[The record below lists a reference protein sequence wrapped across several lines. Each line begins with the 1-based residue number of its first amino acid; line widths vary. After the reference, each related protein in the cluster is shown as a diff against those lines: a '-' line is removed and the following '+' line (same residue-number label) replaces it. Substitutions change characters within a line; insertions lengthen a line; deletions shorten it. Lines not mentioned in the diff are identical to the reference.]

1 VYANGF
7 RRGKP
12 DSAGLN
18 LLSTMKKFLLIFV
31 VLALPLAAQEQASS
45 IKAGYAYLESGKYSE
60 ALKEFKEANKA
71 EHNQCAECFTG
82 ISMVYAR
89 SGQFAESQENAQ
101 KALKFSRN
109 DQQKAQAHNLL
120 GEIVLELAPNDSSHW
135 KQAEDELRAAISL
148 DPKSPGPH
156 LNLGVSLLRQ
166 SRDQEGIE
174 ELNKYVSAAPTG
186 PGTDYARK
194 LIENPKRARGAYAP
208 DFQVVTQTGD
218 SLSSQSLAGK
228 IVVLDF
234 WATWCPPCRAS
245 LPELKELTK
254 KYSSSNVV
262 LLSLSADDNEIAWRD
277 FISKKQMNWPQYW
290 DKDHHMAE
298 MFGVHSYPTYILIDP
313 EGLIRQRISGLNP
326 QQSVAYRLKAELE
339 TLVKSTQMR

>member
-1 VYANGF
+1 
-7 RRGKP
+7 
-12 DSAGLN
+12 
-18 LLSTMKKFLLIFV
+18 
-31 VLALPLAAQEQASS
+31 
-45 IKAGYAYLESGKYSE
+45 
-60 ALKEFKEANKA
+60 
-71 EHNQCAECFTG
+71 
-82 ISMVYAR
+82 
-89 SGQFAESQENAQ
+89 
-101 KALKFSRN
+101 
-109 DQQKAQAHNLL
+109 
-120 GEIVLELAPNDSSHW
+120 
-135 KQAEDELRAAISL
+135 
-148 DPKSPGPH
+148 
-156 LNLGVSLLRQ
+156 
-166 SRDQEGIE
+166 
-174 ELNKYVSAAPTG
+174 AAPTG

-290 DKDHHMAE
+290 DKDHHMFA
-298 MFGVHSYPTYILIDP
+298 MVRTTLRK
-313 EGLIRQRISGLNP
+313 LLLLLRR
-326 QQSVAYRLKAELE
+326 QQSIDLRSAALVNILELRLL
-339 TLVKSTQMR
+339 LVLAQ